1 MKGAE
6 TSAQLT
12 ASPDVLAVATGPGK
26 DQRISG
32 LVFLSGDGFF
42 DRVLRLVDRIARQSG
57 RCVWRGGLD
66 FYRRVGIEMVAL
78 RRGLSILL
86 CGELGQ

>member
-42 DRVLRLVDRIARQSG
+42 DRVLRLVDRIALQSG
-57 RCVWRGGLD
+57 RCVGRGGLD

-78 RRGLSILL
+78 RRRLARFLRGQ
-86 CGELGQ
+86 LGQ